1 MRITRFTVFT
11 AAITIALL
19 TPGLAR
25 AAPVPPGGSTGVT
38 VGSDDNVLP
47 RAKPSEPVLAATVK
61 HYRLPTSSEPRFVTA
76 ASDGNVWFTV
86 QGAFDPVTFNT
97 PGSVAR
103 VTPRGVITE
112 FAVCDTCATN
122 DIVQGPDGIL
132 YVSDNDGQLRRI
144 TTSGEV
150 LSSISPCGEVFC
162 SPVGGLAADSTSI
175 WFADSFNNR
184 VGRFDLLAA
193 PGEDPFTFVD
203 APDVGDVAV
212 APDGSVWF
220 TGAGAIGEID
230 PALGAVVSTT
240 PLSAPGRGITVA
252 PNGTVWVT
260 EIFADLIARLTP
272 TPSGPHDLAEFP
284 TPGGATPLDIDAAP
298 DGNVWFTQNLRG
310 NVARITQAGVVTE
323 ASRAIDFADP
333 KRPDPIGITI
343 AANGQPWY
351 SESLVDKVANVQL
364 R

>member
-1 MRITRFTVFT
+1 MRITRLAAFT

-19 TPGLAR
+19 TPGLAQ
-25 AAPVPPGGSTGVT
+25 AAPVPPGGSTEVT
-38 VGSDDNVLP
+38 AGSDDMVSPL
-47 RAKPSEPVLAATVK
+47 AKPSEPVLAATVK
-61 HYRLPTSSEPRFVTA
+61 HYRLPTSSEPRMVTA

-86 QGAFDPVTFNT
+86 LGAFDPVTFNT

-103 VTPRGVITE
+103 VTPKGTITE
-112 FAVCDTCATN
+112 FAVCDTCITN

-162 SPVGGLAADSTSI
+162 SPLDGLAADSTSI
-175 WFADSFNNR
+175 WFADFFNNQ
-184 VGRFDLLAA
+184 VGRFNVFAA
-193 PGEDPFTFVD
+193 PGQDPFQYFTADGVSN
-203 APDVGDVAV
+203 VAV
-212 APDGSVWF
+212 APDGDVWF
-220 TGAGAIGEID
+220 TGASAIGEID
-230 PALGAVVSTT
+230 PVGGVVSTT
-240 PLSAPGRGITVA
+240 PISAEGSGITVA

-272 TPSGPHDLAEFP
+272 TPSGPHDLVEFP
-284 TPGGATPLDIDAAP
+284 TPAGATPLDIDAAP

-351 SESLVDKVANVQL
+351 SESLIDKVANVQL